1 VSALVVLISGLA
13 MLIGIGMAAAGAVN
27 PLVEGL
33 RLAHPSVHAMF
44 ALGLLMMVI
53 YAVIRG
59 RLFPK
64 MQRAVA
70 AQDWPAAARPLDRIR
85 QLVLTNLC
93 LGVLVIAIATL
104 GRAVL

>member
-1 VSALVVLISGLA
+1 
-13 MLIGIGMAAAGAVN
+13 
-27 PLVEGL
+27 VEGL

-59 RLFPK
+59 RLFPN

-85 QLVLTNLC
+85 QLVLTSLC

-104 GRAVL
+104 GRAIL